1 MKMINF
7 AELTI
12 YDFRF
17 MIYDRGSQIINHAN
31 Q

>member
-17 MIYDRGSQIINHAN
+17 MIYDQGSQITNHKS
-31 Q
+31 